1 MQTLKDTY
9 AFLSTENN
17 LDEAEKARLRNLDS
31 LSFQSLTLAGIDWR
45 KIVRENP
52 ELQKEY
58 YKLLN
63 LRKDWIIV
71 NMDYS
76 QLELYVL
83 ASISGDKNMITTVM
97 SGKDIHSENTKKIHG
112 IDYEDLEYR
121 FNLAIPGTTEFTEL
135 EYALNDF
142 KAKRKSTKALSFSL
156 SYGAGKEK
164 IAMDNRI
171 TNEEANDLINGFYSI
186 YPDVKT
192 WQNATFLT
200 AIQTGYIETPFGRR
214 RATAKV
220 HNRMDAYYA
229 LVDENPRFISSL
241 KKSGEYWN
249 LREEFKT
256 CKNTPIQSVASDMC
270 SLAAI
275 KFKEWLKTANKRA
288 EMYFWVH
295 DAIVFAVHIDDAVD
309 VIENLRSIM
318 ENDVKYPGDPVTY
331 RAALDV
337 GYNYEW
343 TVEIKRN
350 EWLSGEDQK
359 ALLLKKLDE
368 AIEKDK
374 KKKFKLIVK
383 SSSLEM
389 DESYLKKIKEAKE
402 DYFENL
408 VSKLGIDG
416 IHTPQEY
423 MAYMNDISPEEY
435 EEAMNLFDDEDDE
448 EE

>member
-1 MQTLKDTY
+1 
-9 AFLSTENN
+9 
-17 LDEAEKARLRNLDS
+17 
-31 LSFQSLTLAGIDWR
+31 
-45 KIVRENP
+45 
-52 ELQKEY
+52 
-58 YKLLN
+58 
-63 LRKDWIIV
+63 
-71 NMDYS
+71 
-76 QLELYVL
+76 
-83 ASISGDKNMITTVM
+83 
-97 SGKDIHSENTKKIHG
+97 
-112 IDYEDLEYR
+112 
-121 FNLAIPGTTEFTEL
+121 
-135 EYALNDF
+135 
-142 KAKRKSTKALSFSL
+142 L

-171 TNEEANDLINGFYSI
+171 TNDEANDLINGFYNI

-192 WQNATFLT
+192 WQNVTFLT
-200 AIQTGYIETPFGRR
+200 AIQLGYIETPFGRR

-241 KKSGEYWN
+241 KKSGEYWT

-309 VIENLRSIM
+309 VIETLRSIM

>member
-1 MQTLKDTY
+1 MDPKDKALY
-9 AFLSTENN
+9 KQ
-17 LDEAEKARLRNLDS
+17 LDA
-31 LSFQSLTLAGIDWR
+31 LSFQSLSLLGIDWR
-45 KIVRENP
+45 KIIKDDP

-58 YKLLN
+58 FKLLG

-83 ASISGDKNMITTVM
+83 ASISGDKNMIATVM

-112 IDYEDLEYR
+112 IDYEDLEHR
-121 FNLAIPGTTEFTEL
+121 LKNVIAGSDEHKEI
-135 EYALNDF
+135 EYALKDF
-142 KAKRKSTKALSFSL
+142 KSKRKSTKALSFSL

-171 TNEEANDLINGFYSI
+171 SNEEAQELIDGFYGI
-186 YPDVKT
+186 YPTVKT
-192 WQNATFLT
+192 WQNATFLK
-200 AIQTGYIETPFGRR
+200 AIQEGYIETPFGRR
-214 RATAKV
+214 RATPKV
-220 HNRMDAYYA
+220 HNRMDAYEA
-229 LVDENPRFISSL
+229 LVLERPRAISAL
-241 KKSGEYWN
+241 KKSGEYWK

-275 KFKEWLKTANKRA
+275 KFKEWLKTANQRA

-295 DAIVFAVHIDDAVD
+295 DAIVFAVHIDDAVN
-309 VIENLRSIM
+309 VIENLRDIM
-318 ENDVKYPGDPVTY
+318 ENQVKYPGDPVAY

-343 TVEIKRN
+343 TVEIKRE

-359 ALLLKKLDE
+359 ELLKKKLTEALDL
-368 AIEKDK
+368 DR

-389 DESYLKKIKEAKE
+389 DDTYLKKIKEAKE
-402 DYFENL
+402 DYFETL
-408 VSKLGIDG
+408 VDKLGIDG
-416 IHTPQEY
+416 IHTPMDY
-423 MAYMNDISPEEY
+423 MLYMNNCSKEEY
-435 EEAMNLFDDEDDE
+435 EEAMNLFEDDE
-448 EE
+448 EEEE